1 MTSRLPKR
9 IPLTAAAAFF
19 AVSAL
24 VFLLVFGNGRVDLS
38 LASLF
43 YSPEAGGFPLRHHW
57 FVEGFLYKGSKAF
70 MTFIALLLIVLAGR
84 LARRRTPGFT
94 WLHFVAGVLGT
105 LLLIVG
111 VDAVKHLTGIQCPWS
126 LTFYGGDSPYHDL
139 IEELP
144 ACFKNAACHG
154 RCFPAGHAMGGF
166 YLFVWAAVF
175 WRVRHRLALACLWGG
190 LAAGFLLGLIR
201 MIQGAHFLS
210 HIVASCWCAALVA
223 YLIGLML
230 RTVEKRRPKSV

>member
-9 IPLTAAAAFF
+9 IPPTAAAAFF

-94 WLHFVAGVLGT
+94 WLHVVTGVLGT

-111 VDAVKHLTGIQCPWS
+111 VDAVKHLTGIQCPWN

-201 MIQGAHFLS
+201 MVQGAHFLS
-210 HIVASCWCAALVA
+210 HIVASCWCAALIA

-230 RTVEKRRPKSV
+230 RTVEKRRPKSA